1 MIKEIFGSLVFNDA
15 VMAAKLPPETYKE
28 YKDCIRLDTP
38 LSKEAADVV
47 ANAMKD
53 WAIERGATHFTHW
66 FQPMTGVT
74 AEKHES
80 FLSPTRDGKA
90 IMEFSGKELIKGEPD
105 ASSFP
110 SGGLRATFE
119 ARGYTNWDPSSY
131 AFIKD
136 GVLCIPTA
144 FCSYTGEALDKKTPL
159 LRSMEAV
166 NNESLRLLKAIA
178 EKDVKHVYTTVGAE
192 QEYFLV
198 SKEDFAARKDLRFT
212 GRTLF
217 GARPPKGQDLEDH
230 YFGPVNPIVSEYMR
244 DLDEELW
251 RLGVAA
257 KTRHNETAPA
267 QHESAPVYGTANI
280 AVDHNQLTMEV
291 MKRVAAKHGLVC
303 LLHEKPFAGVSG
315 SGKHNNWSL
324 ETDAGVNLLAPGAHP
339 YTNSRFLLFLSAVI
353 TGVDNYGDL
362 LRISVAGAGNDH
374 RLGGHEAPP
383 AIVSMFLG
391 DELWEMLNCIA
402 YDRPYVKQGGLSV
415 ETGVHFLPRFEKDS
429 SDRNRTSPFAFTGN
443 KFEFRMP
450 GASMSVS
457 EPTTVLNTI
466 VADALRGFAER
477 IEGARDIQAEI
488 KAIIKETVLEHGRI
502 VFNGNN
508 YSAEWRDEAVKRGLP
523 DYKNTAEALPHLTD
537 PKNIG
542 VFVRN
547 GVFTESELKSRREIY
562 LDNYCKTVSIEAL
575 TALDMA
581 RQQILPSIAAYI
593 AKLSEAE
600 RGLSAISVEAP
611 MAEDMKKLSSLYQ
624 SGKERVANLESA
636 LFKARARGSGQA
648 AAILYAE
655 EVLPAMLGL
664 RVVADE
670 AELMVSEDCWQY
682 PKYDKLLFDI

>member
-1 MIKEIFGSLVFNDA
+1 
-15 VMAAKLPPETYKE
+15 
-28 YKDCIRLDTP
+28 
-38 LSKEAADVV
+38 
-47 ANAMKD
+47 
-53 WAIERGATHFTHW
+53 
-66 FQPMTGVT
+66 
-74 AEKHES
+74 
-80 FLSPTRDGKA
+80 
-90 IMEFSGKELIKGEPD
+90 
-105 ASSFP
+105 
-110 SGGLRATFE
+110 
-119 ARGYTNWDPSSY
+119 
-131 AFIKD
+131 
-136 GVLCIPTA
+136 
-144 FCSYTGEALDKKTPL
+144 
-159 LRSMEAV
+159 
-166 NNESLRLLKAIA
+166 
-178 EKDVKHVYTTVGAE
+178 
-192 QEYFLV
+192 
-198 SKEDFAARKDLRFT
+198 
-212 GRTLF
+212 
-217 GARPPKGQDLEDH
+217 
-230 YFGPVNPIVSEYMR
+230 MR

-600 RGLSAISVEAP
+600 RGLQAISVEAP